1 MAENFFLVL
10 SSFFGMVE
18 GFVLYW
24 FFVEVFGLKL
34 FEGLVYVFYIFGL
47 IGVFK
52 GVMVMYIVVFVF
64 VDWVCDI
71 FVLWLEDMFIFIVFF
86 YFDLFIFD
94 IFGGLSVGCMFLFFI
109 LLEFKNF
116 LFFSSYIVEYGVIII
131 YVIFI
136 FF

>member
-1 MAENFFLVL
+1 M
-10 SSFFGMVE
+10 
-18 GFVLYW
+18 
-24 FFVEVFGLKL
+24 
-34 FEGLVYVFYIFGL
+34 FYILGL

-71 FVLWLEDMFIFIVFF
+71 FVLWLEDMFIFIVFL
-86 YFDLFIFD
+86 YFDFFIFD
-94 IFGGLSVGCMFLFFI
+94 IFVGLSVGCIFLFFM

-116 LFFSSYIVEYGVIII
+116 LFFSSYIVEYGVIMI